1 MKEASKDQ
9 DHNKRRNVCLSD
21 ELAKKAIRIGGDVS
35 KGVRKAIKAYD
46 EDKKPK

>member
-1 MKEASKDQ
+1 
-9 DHNKRRNVCLSD
+9 V
-21 ELAKKAIRIGGDVS
+21 IGGDVS